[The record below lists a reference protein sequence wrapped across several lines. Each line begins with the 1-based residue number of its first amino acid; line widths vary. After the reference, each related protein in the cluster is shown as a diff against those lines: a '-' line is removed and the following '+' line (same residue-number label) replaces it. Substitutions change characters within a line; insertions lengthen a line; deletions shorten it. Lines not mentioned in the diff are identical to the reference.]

1 MHIELRKKRV
11 LVTAGAAGIG
21 RAISEA
27 FAEAGARVHLCDIDA
42 DAVGRA
48 RQNGFAGTVADVS
61 HAPDVQALFHEIET
75 AWGGLD
81 VLVNNAGIAGPTKA
95 IEDVT
100 DAEWNDTVGVN
111 LSGQFF
117 CARAAAP
124 LMKRQRSGAIINLS
138 STAGRIGMP
147 LRAPYS
153 ATKYAVRGLTDAL
166 AVELG
171 EWNIRVNALLPGL
184 VDGPR
189 GKRVVE
195 LQAEA
200 RSIAPEA
207 FLSALLHNISLHA
220 LIDPEEIAAMAVY
233 LASDYGRHISGQ
245 SIGICGN
252 FESYRSPLTVQPTTL
267 AFSE

>member
-1 MHIELRKKRV
+1 MRIELQDKRV

-21 RAISEA
+21 LAISEA
-27 FAEAGARVHLCDIDA
+27 FAESGARVHLCDIDT
-42 DAVGRA
+42 DAVDLA
-48 RQNGFAGTVADVS
+48 RQNGFVGTIADVS
-61 HAPDVQALFHEIET
+61 RSGDVRALFHDIET

-81 VLVNNAGIAGPTKA
+81 VLINNAGIAGPTKV

-124 LMKRQRSGAIINLS
+124 LMKRQQSGAIINLS

-147 LRAPYS
+147 LRVPYS

-189 GKRVVE
+189 GRRVVE

-200 RSIAPEA
+200 RGIAPEA
-207 FLSALLHNISLHA
+207 FLSAMLHNISLHA
-220 LIDPEEIAAMAVY
+220 LIDPKEIAAMAVY
-233 LASDYGRHISGQ
+233 LASDLGRHISGQ
-245 SIGICGN
+245 SIGVCGN
-252 FESYRSPLTVQPTTL
+252 FETYRSPLTVMPTSL
-267 AFSE
+267 AFSK